1 MARVSENEN
10 LARQAEKNAEGEST
24 SSFNAAQSDIGQFNR
39 NQTTLNRGGEVAAN
53 PWLSAGYLANQN
65 RLQSTALNQEEN
77 AGKADLQRANLRSGG
92 LNGAVTAGATKDLA
106 LKKMRL
112 ADTLSAERSSS
123 DFGKNVNYQQ
133 EQAGAPLMAARA
145 EDPLFATSSGLVGS
159 SNNDLLGYQNK
170 KFNWNAVLMQAM
182 SNAQKAG
189 EAASAGGN

>member
-1 MARVSENEN
+1 MARTSENEN
-10 LARQAEKNAEGEST
+10 LSRQAEMNAEGESKA
-24 SSFNAAQSDIGQFNR
+24 SFDAAQSDIGQFNR

-53 PWLSAGYLANQN
+53 PWQSAGYLANQN
-65 RLQSTALNQEEN
+65 RLQSTALNQETN
-77 AGKADLQRANLRSGG
+77 AGTADLQRANLRSGG

-145 EDPLFATSSGLVGS
+145 EDPLFASSSGLVGS
-159 SNNDLLGYQNK
+159 SNNDLLGYQKNK
-170 KFNWNAVLMQAM
+170 FSWATYLY
-182 SNAQKAG
+182 NAQKQAAAAAG
-189 EAASAGGN
+189 AAGA